1 MLMGP
6 IMVESLGRE
15 KLQGRKRRGGKLGW
29 ETRRRKILFL
39 SRPFSTKAAY
49 IVSSLLFSFLSSV
62 VVTIHCISLVLVL
75 SICIIGFSFCE
86 FELQFDQQM
95 KRNHLFYMF

>member
-1 MLMGP
+1 
-6 IMVESLGRE
+6 MVESLGRE
-15 KLQGRKRRGGKLGW
+15 KLQGRKRQEGESLDGRPGEGKYYFYQG
-29 ETRRRKILFL
+29 LFPL
-39 SRPFSTKAAY
+39 KPPTLC
-49 IVSSLLFSFLSSV
+49 LLFSFLSFV